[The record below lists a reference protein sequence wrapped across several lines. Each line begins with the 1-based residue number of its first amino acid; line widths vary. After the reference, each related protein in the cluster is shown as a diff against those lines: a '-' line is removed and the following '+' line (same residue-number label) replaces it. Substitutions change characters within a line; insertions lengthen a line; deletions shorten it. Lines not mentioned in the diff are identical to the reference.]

1 MATIVLLSCTK
12 SKLNKPSQAQDL
24 YSASP
29 MFQKTLE
36 YGKSLKPD
44 KMYILSAKH
53 HLVPLTKVLA
63 PYDKTLKEMPKDEK
77 EAWGEKVQSQM
88 KAAGIN
94 VEKDKFIF
102 LTGSEYMKPLLKFIP
117 EKNVEKPME
126 GRRMGE
132 RLQWLNSQIKKLH
145 EITKHIKKLVYEYFT
160 K

>member
-1 MATIVLLSCTK
+1 MSTIVILSCTK
-12 SKLNKPSQAQDL
+12 SKLDKPSQAQDL

-29 MFQKTLE
+29 MFKKTLE

-53 HLVPLTKVLA
+53 FLVPLNKVLA

-77 EAWGEKVQSQM
+77 EAWGEKVISQM
-88 KAAGIN
+88 KSSGIN

-117 EKNVEKPME
+117 EQNVEKPME

-145 EITKHIKKLVYEYFT
+145 EVAKRIKKLVYEYFS

>member
-1 MATIVLLSCTK
+1 MSTIVILSCTK
-12 SKLNKPSQAQDL
+12 SKLDKPSQAQDL

-29 MFQKTLE
+29 MFKKTLE

-53 HLVPLTKVLA
+53 FLVPLTKVLA

-77 EAWGEKVQSQM
+77 QAWGEKVISQM
-88 KAAGIN
+88 KSSGIN
-94 VEKDKFIF
+94 LEKDKFVF
-102 LTGSEYMKPLLKFIP
+102 LTGSEYMKPLLKYIP
-117 EKNVEKPME
+117 ESNIEKPMD

-145 EITKHIKKLVYEYFT
+145 EVAKRIKKIVYEYFS

>member
-1 MATIVLLSCTK
+1 MSTIVILSCTK
-12 SKLNKPSQAQDL
+12 SKLDKPSQAQDL

-29 MFQKTLE
+29 MFKKTLE

-53 HLVPLTKVLA
+53 FLVPLNKVLA

-77 EAWGEKVQSQM
+77 QAWGEKVISQM
-88 KAAGIN
+88 KAAGMN
-94 VEKDKFIF
+94 LEKDKFIF
-102 LTGSEYMKPLLKFIP
+102 LTGSEYMKPLLQYIP
-117 EKNVEKPME
+117 EGNIEKPME

-145 EITKHIKKLVYEYFT
+145 EVAKRIKKIVYEYFS

>member
-1 MATIVLLSCTK
+1 
-12 SKLNKPSQAQDL
+12 
-24 YSASP
+24 
-29 MFQKTLE
+29 
-36 YGKSLKPD
+36 
-44 KMYILSAKH
+44 
-53 HLVPLTKVLA
+53 
-63 PYDKTLKEMPKDEK
+63 
-77 EAWGEKVQSQM
+77 M

-94 VEKDKFIF
+94 TEKDKFIF

-145 EITKHIKKLVYEYFT
+145 EIAKHIKKLVYEYFT

>member
-1 MATIVLLSCTK
+1 MSTIVILSCTK
-12 SKLNKPSQAQDL
+12 SKLDKPSQAQDL

-29 MFQKTLE
+29 MFKKTLE

-53 HLVPLTKVLA
+53 FLVPLNKVLA

-77 EAWGEKVQSQM
+77 NAWGEKVISQM
-88 KAAGIN
+88 KASGIN
-94 VEKDKFIF
+94 IEKDKFIF
-102 LTGSEYMKPLLKFIP
+102 LTGSEYMKPLLQYIP
-117 EKNVEKPME
+117 EGNIEKPME

-145 EITKHIKKLVYEYFT
+145 EVAKRIKKIVYEYFS